1 METIIGYA
9 VDPQT
14 IKDTFGEYRIRPM
27 VSPNMFY
34 RMSGDL
40 IDGGMQVKYSD
51 KLYWMNN
58 IYWKAIKAKGVGY
71 YRAIAIALSYTSEE
85 DFLSN
90 PYLCAIKGVVPFKV
104 ADAVGRILGF
114 NDDNPK
120 RLSAMAVCEL
130 LQSGSTIWHK
140 TEIEEA
146 VGKELTVTSLDEMSF
161 VRVDEDDNYVLEV
174 IQEAV
179 DVILS
184 KLDHIE
190 IVTGMAG
197 TGKTT
202 QLVNMYNDVEGYVVA
217 FTAKA
222 AKRVNEVMGK
232 TVASTIHRLIS
243 TQETLTASVVYIDEA
258 SMVNTLLLADLMSS
272 VESSRYVMIGDGN
285 QLPAIGGGS
294 PFVDLIANGN
304 GNINLLEKIY
314 RTDSPGILNNAK
326 RVLDGQMPSVQSDE
340 YSVGATTD
348 IDKVIAQDPNAL
360 YLTFTNAAR
369 GKINTKIRKVV
380 NPNKPMKYRY
390 KSFAVNDKVVHLKN
404 NYQHGI
410 FNSDMGTVEYVD
422 KYCMSVQYDN
432 GIVLWYMDN
441 SLNVKVC
448 TDSETEGRKVGVCG
462 AGTLY
467 KAGWKH
473 FLVPSYEE
481 IEVTMTNVDLAYC
494 LTVHK
499 SQGSEADDIVICAE
513 FNQYLSRQWL
523 YTAITRAK
531 KSCIILMDAM
541 TMRHSSSN
549 LDTRKTYFSYR
560 LNNKE

>member
-34 RMSGDL
+34 SMSGDL

-90 PYLCAIKGVVPFKV
+90 PYLCAIKGIVPFKV
-104 ADAVGRILGF
+104 ADAVGKILGF
-114 NDDNPK
+114 DDDNPK

-140 TEIEEA
+140 TAIEEA
-146 VGKELTVTSLDEMSF
+146 VGKELTATSLEEMSF
-161 VRVDEDDNYVLEV
+161 VRVDEDGNYVLEA

-184 KLDHIE
+184 KLGNIE

-243 TQETLTASVVYIDEA
+243 TQERLTASVVYIDEA

-326 RVLDGQMPSVQSDE
+326 RVLDGQMPSVESDE
-340 YSVGATTD
+340 YHVGATTD
-348 IDKVIAQDPNAL
+348 IDKVIAHDPHAL

-432 GIVLWYMDN
+432 GVVLWYMDN